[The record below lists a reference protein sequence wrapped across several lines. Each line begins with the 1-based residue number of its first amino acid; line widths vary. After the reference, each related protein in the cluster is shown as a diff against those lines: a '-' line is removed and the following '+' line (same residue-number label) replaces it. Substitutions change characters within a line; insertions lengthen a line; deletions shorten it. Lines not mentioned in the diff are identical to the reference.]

1 MRKIVKG
8 VCKMNKT
15 FQQQLTMYIAF
26 FIMIGVNIL
35 ANVLPLN
42 GYTTGDVAHLYDV
55 LIVPAGYTFSIWSLI
70 YIGLFIWLICFSLK
84 KHEIS
89 QSAFV
94 TFIISCIFNI
104 AWIFAWHYLFNGI
117 AVIIITLHFISVL
130 TLYILQGHKKTTKW
144 AQAPFSMYVGWL
156 MVAAIVNILYY
167 LVSVI
172 HISYATQLSYTYL
185 ALCII
190 IIIGISLLFFWKD
203 WIIQAVFIWSFIGII
218 VKNAQDNFVLSI
230 VTTIFAVFLIG
241 ATVFL
246 LKKQKNHHL

>member
-1 MRKIVKG
+1 M
-8 VCKMNKT
+8 
-15 FQQQLTMYIAF
+15 
-26 FIMIGVNIL
+26 
-35 ANVLPLN
+35 
-42 GYTTGDVAHLYDV
+42 
-55 LIVPAGYTFSIWSLI
+55 
-70 YIGLFIWLICFSLK
+70 
-84 KHEIS
+84 
-89 QSAFV
+89 
-94 TFIISCIFNI
+94 
-104 AWIFAWHYLFNGI
+104 
-117 AVIIITLHFISVL
+117 IIITLHFISVL

-190 IIIGISLLFFWKD
+190 IIIGISLLFFWID